1 MALNMFLKVGTIK
14 GETTDPDHPGWIDAL
29 AWSWGES
36 NSGSTHVS
44 PPAPGAVSIQDLSV
58 TTYLDKAAPLL
69 MAACAAGTIFT
80 TATLSVVTIGATP
93 IEILRYKMD
102 TVLVSSVSNGGS
114 GGEDRFTQNISLN
127 YSKITWTYVPVV
139 GGVAGT
145 PIIRSWNI
153 LTGGPT

>member
-14 GETTDPDHPGWIDAL
+14 GESADPDHQDWLDAL

-36 NSGSTHVS
+36 NSGNTHVS
-44 PPAPGAVSIQDLSV
+44 PPASGTASLQDLSI

-80 TATLSVVTIGATP
+80 AATLVAVAPGTTP
-93 IEILRYKMD
+93 IEVLRYKMD
-102 TVLVSSVSNGGS
+102 TVLVSSISNGGS
-114 GGEDRFTQNISLN
+114 SGEDRFTQSISLN
-127 YSKITWTYVPVV
+127 YAKITWTYVPVV

-145 PIIRSWNI
+145 PISRSWNNV
-153 LTGGPT
+153 TG